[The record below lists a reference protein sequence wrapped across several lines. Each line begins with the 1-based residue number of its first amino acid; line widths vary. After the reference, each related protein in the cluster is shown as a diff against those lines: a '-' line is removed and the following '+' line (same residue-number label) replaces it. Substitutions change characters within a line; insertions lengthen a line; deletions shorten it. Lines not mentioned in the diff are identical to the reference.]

1 MLQEVRVKFI
11 EKIKRTETVRSFRF
25 KSEQKIDFY
34 PGQFLQVIFDEQN
47 KNNRNLNKYLSFS
60 SAPGKDYIEVTKK
73 ISDSKFSQRL
83 LELKPGSRILMKAP
97 MGTCIFKDEYEK
109 IGFLIGGIG
118 ITAVISILEYIIDKG
133 LATDVYLLYSNKIED
148 DIAFKPEIDNW
159 SKNNSKI
166 KVIYTVST
174 AGNGEIKDK
183 RCFFGRINKQ
193 LFMSKVTHY
202 NQRIFFIFGPPNM
215 VTAMKDLCLEMGRLK
230 EMVKTENF
238 IGY

>member
-1 MLQEVRVKFI
+1 MQEVKVKFI

-25 KSEQKIDFY
+25 KPEQKIDFS
-34 PGQFLQVIFDEQN
+34 PGQFLQIIFDEQD

-60 SAPGKDYIEVTKK
+60 SSPGKDYIEVSKR
-73 ISDSKFSQRL
+73 ISDSEFSQRL

-118 ITAVISILEYIIDKG
+118 ITPVISILEYIIDKG
-133 LATDVYLLYSNKIED
+133 LATDVCLLYSNKTED
-148 DIAFKPEIDNW
+148 DIAFKREIDNW
-159 SKNNSKI
+159 SKNNNKI
-166 KVIYTVST
+166 KIIYTVST
-174 AGNGEIKDK
+174 AGNAKIKDK

-193 LFMSKVTHY
+193 HFMSKVTHY
-202 NQRIFFIFGPPNM
+202 NQRLFFIFGPPNM
-215 VTAMKDLCLEMGRLK
+215 VTAMKDLCLEVGCSK

>member
-1 MLQEVRVKFI
+1 VKFI

-25 KSEQKIDFY
+25 KSEQKVDFY

-60 SAPGKDYIEVTKK
+60 SAPDKDYIEVTKR
-73 ISDSKFSQRL
+73 ISDSEFSQRL

-118 ITAVISILEYIIDKG
+118 ITPVISILEYIIDKG
-133 LATDVYLLYSNKIED
+133 LATDVCLLYSNKTED

-174 AGNGEIKDK
+174 AGKY
-183 RCFFGRINKQ
+183 FLSLAPRIW
-193 LFMSKVTHY
+193 
-202 NQRIFFIFGPPNM
+202 
-215 VTAMKDLCLEMGRLK
+215 
-230 EMVKTENF
+230 
-238 IGY
+238 

>member
-1 MLQEVRVKFI
+1 MFKEVKVKLI
-11 EKIKRTETVRSFRF
+11 EQIKRTETIRSFRF
-25 KSEQKIDFY
+25 KPEQEIDFC
-34 PGQFLQVIFDEQN
+34 PGQFLQVIFDEQD

-60 SAPGKDYIEVTKK
+60 SAPGKDYIEVTKR
-73 ISDSKFSQRL
+73 ISNSEFSRRL
-83 LELKPGSRILMKAP
+83 LELKQGSRILMKAP

-118 ITAVISILEYIIDKG
+118 ITPVISIMEYIIDKG
-133 LATDVYLLYSNKIED
+133 LATDVCLLYSNKTED
-148 DIAFKPEIDNW
+148 DIAFKREIDNW

-166 KVIYTVST
+166 NVIYTISNVC
-174 AGNGEIKDK
+174 NGEIKDK

-193 LFMSKVTHY
+193 LFMSKIINY
-202 NQRIFFIFGPPNM
+202 NQRLFFIFGPPNM
-215 VTAMKDLCLEMGRLK
+215 VTAMKDLCLEVGCLK

>member
-1 MLQEVRVKFI
+1 MLKEERVEFI

-25 KSEQKIDFY
+25 KPEQKIDFY
-34 PGQFLQVIFDEQN
+34 PGQFLQVIFDDQN
-47 KNNRNLNKYLSFS
+47 RSNRNLNKYLSFS
-60 SAPGKDYIEVTKK
+60 SAPGKEYIEITKRM
-73 ISDSKFSQRL
+73 SDSKFSQKL
-83 LELKPGSRILMKAP
+83 LELKQGSRILMKAP

-118 ITAVISILEYIIDKG
+118 ITPVISILEYIIKKG
-133 LATDVYLLYSNKIED
+133 LATDVCLLYSNKTED
-148 DIAFKPEIDNW
+148 DIAFKREIDNW
-159 SKNNSKI
+159 SENNSKI
-166 KVIYTVST
+166 KIIYTVST
-174 AGNGEIKDK
+174 AGNGKIKDK

-202 NQRIFFIFGPPNM
+202 NQRLFFIFGPPNM
-215 VTAMKDLCLEMGRLK
+215 VTAMKDLCLEMGCLK